1 MAHIDTLQTFDR
13 LVASGFTP
21 EQARA
26 HSEILNASFDGVAT
40 KEDLQNS
47 LQNLEKDLKYFFISS
62 FIGFVY
68 APVIAG
74 IIIAGILKWLGKF

>member
-1 MAHIDTLQTFDR
+1 MANIDTLQAYED
-13 LVASGFTP
+13 LVASGIT
-21 EQARA
+21 EKEAKA
-26 HSEILNASFDGVAT
+26 HAHLLNNSLDGLAT